1 MVVFLYTY
9 YMISFV
15 QYLNLTEDL
24 PRGAHDIIKK
34 NPDRMKAILQ
44 FIKWQ
49 KKTGLQR
56 GPGKDK
62 EGLAYTREFGAEHD
76 EVHKREKA
84 KV

>member
-1 MVVFLYTY
+1 M
-9 YMISFV
+9 
-15 QYLNLTEDL
+15 E
-24 PRGAHDIIKK
+24 
-34 NPDRMKAILQ
+34 AILR

-76 EVHKREKA
+76 EVHGSKKKEKVKA
-84 KV
+84 